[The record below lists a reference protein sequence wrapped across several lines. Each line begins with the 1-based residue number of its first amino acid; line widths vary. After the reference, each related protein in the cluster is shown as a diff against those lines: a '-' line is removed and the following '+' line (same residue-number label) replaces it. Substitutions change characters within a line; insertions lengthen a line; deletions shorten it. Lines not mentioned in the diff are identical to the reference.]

1 MKAFKSQSK
10 KDLEALFE
18 KLELDL
24 PEGKYTQKDLVFT
37 LEDLDITPENI
48 DSFNKKQEREAV
60 DHTQYDSMTVVC
72 MDRKNIEYRF
82 KKFKFTQSNKYILMS
97 KEDADEL
104 LRQSTG
110 FHKASPQEVNA
121 YFRKQ

>member
-37 LEDLDITPENI
+37 LEDLGITPENI

-60 DHTQYDSMTVVC
+60 DNTQYDSMTVVC
-72 MDRKNIEYRF
+72 MDRNNIEYRF